1 MIPQVVGAFFFAT
14 ILFVYFSSRARALQ
28 RARPLDE
35 DRLPFPALG
44 QASTMFSLTSLFGAC
59 FGMFLVLGV
68 YAIAGIAAGTIVG
81 LLLVRTLI
89 ASSAKTYEG
98 AVYERL
104 RRLPHPAVF
113 AGPLIG
119 VQLAFAVSEL
129 LLLHSV
135 FLSGLGML
143 PLYAILFTACVAI
156 IGYSYCLIGGY
167 GAVYRT
173 DIVQFVVITIMC
185 LVLIAYMATTVTT
198 TTFAASLSLRLQAHH
213 PGHWFA
219 DSIPSIF
226 LQRSFDLVVGFLLG
240 ITFILSSPDAWK
252 RVFIV
257 SRKHPTKRSVALLAA
272 AGALPF
278 VLITPVVLAARPS
291 VYGDLDPMFLVR
303 DLSVNGMVFA
313 FLILGMIAC
322 FLSAFNSALIS
333 ATHLAVLVARNRAA
347 ASDELVRYRYIIAV
361 NFAVIIV
368 LFIATIGFG
377 NPYALGNLLIAPY
390 GIAGALI
397 AATRGATVPAR
408 PRFIAWVWALGLL
421 AWTLCLIPH
430 AHILAFATTK
440 QANTIP
446 WAMAISLLA
455 FVAVVISTRGR
466 RAIGLGIR

>member
-28 RARPLDE
+28 RTRPLDE

-68 YAIAGIAAGTIVG
+68 YAIAGIAGGTIVG

-89 ASSAKTYEG
+89 SSSAETFEG

-104 RRLPHPAVF
+104 QRLAHPSVY
-113 AGPLIG
+113 AGPLVG

-143 PLYAILFTACVAI
+143 PLYAILFTACVAL
-156 IGYSYCLIGGY
+156 IGYTYCLIGGY

-173 DIVQFVVITIMC
+173 DIVQFVVIAVMC
-185 LVLIAYMATTVTT
+185 LALLAYMGTTVTT
-198 TTFAASLSLRLQAHH
+198 STFVASLNLRLQAHH

-219 DSIPSIF
+219 DSIPTIF
-226 LQRSFDLVVGFLLG
+226 LQRCFDLAIGFLLG

-257 SRKHPTKRSVALLAA
+257 SRQHHGKRSVALLAA

-291 VYGDLDPMFLVR
+291 VYGDLDPMFLMR
-303 DLSVNGMVFA
+303 DLSVNRMVFA
-313 FLILGMIAC
+313 FSILGMIAC
-322 FLSAFNSALIS
+322 FLSAFNSAIIS
-333 ATHLAVLVARNRAA
+333 ATHLTVLVARTRVAA
-347 ASDELVRYRYIIAV
+347 QDELIRYRYIIAL
-361 NFAVIIV
+361 NFAVIIA
-368 LFIATIGFG
+368 LFIATIGLG

-397 AATRGATVPAR
+397 AGTRGATVPA
-408 PRFIAWVWALGLL
+408 PSRFIAWVWALGLL

-446 WAMAISLLA
+446 SAMAISFLA
-455 FVAVVISTRGR
+455 FCAVVIATRAR
-466 RAIGLGIR
+466 RTSGLGIR